1 MYKPQFRTKQ
11 NGVPV
16 ISKKEIEVIGEN
28 FLRDFCPDA
37 LINPQPVDIERFL
50 ELYLGLKIDYQ
61 FLSNDG
67 RYLGMMVFNDTD
79 KVIIYN
85 PEKNEADYIH
95 ADARTVLI
103 DNRLLEENQEHRY
116 RYTVGHEC
124 GHDIFH
130 SGFYSYNPN
139 QISLFDNSRADDPAM
154 VQCRVVGQSSFGAQ
168 KFWTDAER
176 MEWHSNYFS
185 SVMLMP
191 KEAVKKV
198 AGKPIEKKSGL
209 NLAAYAMIQRVAQQF
224 NVSPEA
230 AQYRLEELGCLGK
243 GLVQDAS
250 FLGYGVTILPT

>member
-16 ISKKEIEVIGEN
+16 LSKKEIEIIGEN

-37 LINPQPVDIERFL
+37 LINPQPVDVERFL

-139 QISLFDNSRADDPAM
+139 QMSLFDNSRADDPAM
-154 VQCRVVGQSSFGAQ
+154 VQCRVVGQSNTGAQ
-168 KFWTDAER
+168 KYWTDAEW
-176 MEWHSNYFS
+176 MEWQSNYFS
-185 SVMLMP
+185 SVLLMP

-198 AGKPIEKKSGL
+198 AGKPIIEGDGL
-209 NLAAYAMIQRVAQQF
+209 NLAAFSMVSRVAHQF

-230 AQYRLEELGCLGK
+230 AKYRLEELGCLRK
-243 GLVQDAS
+243 GMLRDVS
-250 FLGYGVTILPT
+250 FLGYGVTLLRT

>member
-1 MYKPQFRTKQ
+1 MYRPQFKIKQ

-16 ISKKEIEVIGEN
+16 LSKTDIETIGEN

-37 LINPQPVDIERFL
+37 LTNPQPVDVERFL
-50 ELYLGLKIDYQ
+50 ELYLGLRLDFQ

-79 KVIIYN
+79 KVIIYD

-103 DNRLLEENQEHRY
+103 DNSLLEENQEHRY
-116 RYTVGHEC
+116 RYTIGHEC

-139 QISLFDNSRADDPAM
+139 QMSLFDNSTGNPAM
-154 VQCRVVGQSSFGAQ
+154 VQCRVVGQSSFGTH
-168 KFWTDAER
+168 KSWTDAEW
-176 MEWHSNYFS
+176 MEWQSNFFS
-185 SVMLMP
+185 SVLLMP
-191 KEAVKKV
+191 KEMVRKV
-198 AGKPIEKKSGL
+198 AGNPVSSIIPAISMV
-209 NLAAYAMIQRVAQQF
+209 ARVAKEF

-230 AQYRLEELGCLGK
+230 ARNRLEEVKCLK
-243 GLVQDAS
+243 AGLLRDVG
-250 FLGYGVTILPT
+250 FIGTGLNLLRT

>member
-1 MYKPQFRTKQ
+1 MYRPQFRTKQ

-16 ISKKEIEVIGEN
+16 LSKKEIEIIGEN

-37 LINPQPVDIERFL
+37 LINPQPVDVERFL

-61 FLSNDG
+61 FLSNDC

-130 SGFYSYNPN
+130 SGFYAFNPN
-139 QISLFDNSRADDPAM
+139 QMSIFDRADDPAM
-154 VQCRVVGQSSFGAQ
+154 VQCLSLI
-168 KFWTDAER
+168 
-176 MEWHSNYFS
+176 H
-185 SVMLMP
+185 
-191 KEAVKKV
+191 
-198 AGKPIEKKSGL
+198 I
-209 NLAAYAMIQRVAQQF
+209 
-224 NVSPEA
+224 
-230 AQYRLEELGCLGK
+230 
-243 GLVQDAS
+243 
-250 FLGYGVTILPT
+250 

>member
-1 MYKPQFRTKQ
+1 MYRPQFKTKP

-16 ISKKEIEVIGEN
+16 LSKKEIEVIGEN

-37 LINPQPVDIERFL
+37 LTNPQPVDVERFL

-79 KVIIYN
+79 KVVIYD

-116 RYTVGHEC
+116 RYTIGHEC
-124 GHDIFH
+124 GHDVLH

-139 QISLFDNSRADDPAM
+139 QVSFFDTAPADSPAM
-154 VQCRVVGQSSFGAQ
+154 VQCRVMAQNNYGAR
-168 KFWTDAER
+168 KYWTDAEW
-176 MEWHSNYFS
+176 MEWQSNFFS
-185 SVMLMP
+185 SVILMP
-191 KEAVKKV
+191 AAAVRKV
-198 AGKPIEKKSGL
+198 AGQPIVQEKFSI
-209 NLAAYAMIQRVAQQF
+209 AALSMVSRVAKTF

-230 AQYRLEELGCLGK
+230 AKYRLEDLGCLRK
-243 GLVQDAS
+243 GMLHDVG
-250 FLGYGVTILPT
+250 FLSMGVVLLRT